1 MMETR
6 LNRQQ
11 ELCMAVSTPRVPAQG
26 GSRSL
31 PAPGEPQGAS
41 GGNAPSHPTS
51 PGPARKLPEPPP
63 EASQSLNGVGCL
75 VVMAMRLTAVPT
87 AALIR
92 STARAAVGMSSS
104 NKQTYGGSGTQC
116 RGVHECHMSAGQ
128 MSQILGMPA
137 LI

>member
-11 ELCMAVSTPRVPAQG
+11 ELCMAVSTNRVPAQG

-31 PAPGEPQGAS
+31 PAPGEPRGAS
-41 GGNAPSHPTS
+41 GGSAPSHPTS

-63 EASQSLNGVGCL
+63 EAAQSLVRVGCL
-75 VVMAMRLTAVPT
+75 VVTAMRLTAMPA

-92 STARAAVGMSSS
+92 CTARAAVGLSSK
-104 NKQTYGGSGTQC
+104 NLNLGTYCHGI
-116 RGVHECHMSAGQ
+116 HECQMLAGQ

-137 LI
+137 LE